1 MHKTLNLLHQAPES
15 ASTLRGI
22 GMYEAPAGQDFPPH
36 QHPVWELVYYRAGRI
51 GCVVEDQ
58 TFEGYPGLLVATPP
72 RTVHAELAWTAY
84 ANTYLT
90 IDLPREYPWPLVC
103 VDDASNTVRHIFSC
117 LFREYHSNDT
127 HRTAMINALLRQLD
141 VLLLRWRQQESL
153 PREERL
159 ISEVERLM
167 AERFSAPISIQ
178 QVAREVGIAP
188 STLRA
193 QFARVRGKTPSAYLQ
208 EIRVRHA
215 LNLLRTSDITI
226 EAVALQC
233 GYDSASH
240 LSRHIKRATGK
251 SPGSL
256 RS

>member
-1 MHKTLNLLHQAPES
+1 MHKSLDLLHQAPGYALPLLHVGS
-15 ASTLRGI
+15 
-22 GMYEAPAGQDFPPH
+22 YEAPAGQHFPPH

-51 GCVVEDQ
+51 GCVVDDA
-58 TFEGYPGLLVATPP
+58 TFEAYPGLLVATPP

-90 IDLPREYPWPLVC
+90 IDMPREYSWPLVC
-103 VDDASNTVRHIFSC
+103 SDDASNSIGHVFHC
-117 LFREYHSNDT
+117 LFAEYHGNSV
-127 HRTAMINALLRQLD
+127 HRTEMINALLLQLN
-141 VLLLRWRQQESL
+141 VLLLRQQEAL
-153 PREERL
+153 PREERF

-167 AERFSAPISIQ
+167 AERFSSPLSIQ
-178 QVAREVGIAP
+178 QIAREVGIAP

-193 QFARVRGKTPSAYLQ
+193 QFARVRGRTPSAYLQ

-251 SPGSL
+251 TPGSL
-256 RS
+256 RR

>member
-1 MHKTLNLLHQAPES
+1 MHKTLDLLHQAPES
-15 ASTLRGI
+15 ASGSLHV

-51 GCVVEDQ
+51 GCVVDRE
-58 TFEGYPGLLVATPP
+58 TFEGYPGLLVLTPP

-90 IDLPREYPWPLVC
+90 IDLPREYPWPLLC
-103 VDDASNTVRHIFSC
+103 IDDAANTISHIFTQ
-117 LFREYHSNDT
+117 LFGEYHGNSA
-127 HRTAMINALLRQLD
+127 HRREMLNALILQLD
-141 VLLLRWRQQESL
+141 VLLSRWRRQESL
-153 PREERL
+153 SREERL

-167 AERFSAPISIQ
+167 AERFACPLSIQ
-178 QVAREVGIAP
+178 QIAREVGIAP
-188 STLRA
+188 STLRT
-193 QFARVRGKTPSAYLQ
+193 QFARARGKTPSSHLQ

-215 LNLLRTSDITI
+215 LYLLRTSDITL
-226 EAVALQC
+226 ESVAGQC

-256 RS
+256 RR

>member
-1 MHKTLNLLHQAPES
+1 
-15 ASTLRGI
+15 
-22 GMYEAPAGQDFPPH
+22 
-36 QHPVWELVYYRAGRI
+36 
-51 GCVVEDQ
+51 
-58 TFEGYPGLLVATPP
+58 
-72 RTVHAELAWTAY
+72 
-84 ANTYLT
+84 
-90 IDLPREYPWPLVC
+90 
-103 VDDASNTVRHIFSC
+103 
-117 LFREYHSNDT
+117 
-127 HRTAMINALLRQLD
+127 MINALLRQLD

-256 RS
+256 RR

>member
-1 MHKTLNLLHQAPES
+1 MHKSLDLLHQAPVYS
-15 ASTLRGI
+15 LSLLHVGT
-22 GMYEAPAGQDFPPH
+22 YEAPAGQNFPPH
-36 QHPVWELVYYRAGRI
+36 QHPVWELVYYRAGHI
-51 GCVVEDQ
+51 GCVVGDE

-72 RTVHAELAWTAY
+72 QTVHAELAWTAY
-84 ANTYLT
+84 ANTYMT
-90 IDLPREYPWPLVC
+90 IDLPREYSCPLIC
-103 VDDASNTVRHIFSC
+103 DDDASNSIGHVFNS
-117 LFREYHSNDT
+117 LFAEYHGNSA
-127 HRTAMINALLRQLD
+127 HRTEMINALLLQLN
-141 VLLLRWRQQESL
+141 VLLLRRQEL
-153 PREERL
+153 VPRQERL
-159 ISEVERLM
+159 IDEVERLM
-167 AERFSAPISIQ
+167 AERFSAPLSIQ
-178 QVAREVGIAP
+178 QIAREVGIAP

-256 RS
+256 RR